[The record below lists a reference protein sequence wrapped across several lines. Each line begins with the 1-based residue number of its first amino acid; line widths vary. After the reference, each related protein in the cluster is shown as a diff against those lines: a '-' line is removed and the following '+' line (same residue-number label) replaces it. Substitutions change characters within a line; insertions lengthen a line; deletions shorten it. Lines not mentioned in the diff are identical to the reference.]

1 MRLIYVYFESFRML
15 KQEEFCFDSNFVC
28 QYDEE
33 QNTLHVKWE
42 ERLPKRFFSSDDCVF
57 VSGVVGENGSGKT
70 SFACALENLARTDDG
85 KLKCILFFG
94 DERGYHVCGRGMTVH
109 VKVDVSACPD
119 ENVKSRLFSLD
130 DKEAEAFPIG
140 GFGQWTDEAISVAY
154 YSPVYTTQYPF
165 GQEKTSFQDVSTTYL
180 IKHPEGDDGCST
192 EYGVARDELFD
203 AEETRR
209 ILEFLQT
216 KREMADA
223 GSLIEPEAVSLP
235 SPLGVLV
242 QDDENQR
249 QMLYHDF
256 IEREKA
262 LLDLERDGFSVE
274 VENETLRIDGGGASV
289 QDGGTLVLNGGTAG
303 GKPWDGTIK
312 TIHDFYRSV
321 ENLMQKANA
330 QGLFARAFLCY
341 VFGLCFAEEIWNC
354 DSPLDCFA
362 GKLMQKCED
371 CFGREV
377 PISHYPRKLVDFLR
391 SGNEPMYTAAAN
403 AFDKLLELQTSC
415 EALAGATRCNFSER
429 DRFAMLLE
437 LVRLHALAKSALK
450 TKEPRD
456 FIRFEV
462 DPKASSGEWAFLS
475 MLARLYAVIGK
486 TSGSLLLFMDEAE
499 TTLHPRLQRN
509 LVKNVLWFMRNFAPG
524 RHVHVIFASHSPVL
538 LSDIPM
544 RNVTFL
550 QRRIDKEG
558 MMPRSEAVSVLN
570 RRLGFIDTFGAN
582 IFDLYNLSF
591 FMKEGTIGAFA
602 ADKMKRILGE
612 DEEVE
617 PRERL
622 QLASLVGDPFLRGY
636 YEDELRELGTLKE
649 QDGND

>member
-1 MRLIYVYFESFRML
+1 MRLIYIYFESYRIL
-15 KQEEFCFDSNFVC
+15 RQEGFCFDSNFQC
-28 QYDEE
+28 HYEAATK
-33 QNTLHVKWE
+33 TLNVRWE
-42 ERLPKRFFSSDDCVF
+42 GRLPKGFFSPDDYVF
-57 VSGVVGENGSGKT
+57 VSGIVGENGSGKT
-70 SFACALENLARTDDG
+70 SFACALENLAGVDDD
-85 KLKCILFFG
+85 KLKCILFFE
-94 DERGYHVCGRGMTVH
+94 DEQGYHVCGRGMTAQVQ
-109 VKVDVSACPD
+109 VDVSACQDKD
-119 ENVKSRLFSLD
+119 EKARLSPLEG
-130 DKEAEAFPIG
+130 KESEAFPLG
-140 GFGQWTDEAISVAY
+140 GFGLWTCEATSVSY
-154 YSPVYTTQYPF
+154 YSPIYTTQYPF
-165 GQEKTSFQDVSTTYL
+165 RQEKTSFKDVSTTYL
-180 IKHPEGDDGCST
+180 LKHPEGDDGCST

-203 AEETRR
+203 SEETRR

-216 KREMADA
+216 KREKMDA
-223 GSLIEPEAVSLP
+223 GLLMDSQSVKLP

-242 QDDENQR
+242 QEDENQR

-262 LLDLERDGFSVE
+262 LLDLEKNGFSLK
-274 VENETLRIDGGGASV
+274 VENEILKIDGGGASV
-289 QDGGTLVLNGGTAG
+289 QDDGTVVLNAGTAG
-303 GKPWDGTIK
+303 EKPWDGTIK
-312 TIHDFYRSV
+312 TTQDFYRSV
-321 ENLMQKANA
+321 KNLMQKANA

-362 GKLMQKCED
+362 GKLMQNCED

-403 AFDKLLELQTSC
+403 AFDKLLELQNSG
-415 EALAGATRCNFSER
+415 EALVGATRCDLSEKE
-429 DRFAMLLE
+429 RFAKLLE
-437 LVRLHALAKSALK
+437 LVRLHALAKGALK
-450 TKEPRD
+450 TEEPRD

-499 TTLHPRLQRN
+499 TTLHPRLQRD
-509 LVKNVLWFMRNFAPG
+509 LVKNVLWFLRNFAPG

-617 PRERL
+617 PREQL

-636 YEDELRELGTLKE
+636 YEDELQELGILKE